1 MTDLQ
6 KIIILKFG
14 SQSNLA
20 DHLGWSRQRVS
31 RIAKGNVIPTLESAN
46 QLADAL
52 DLTIDELTEKI
63 LNSKS
68 TKVWLQSNEKERSRE
83 HE

>member
-68 TKVWLQSNEKERSRE
+68 TKVWL
-83 HE
+83 